1 MVRAV
6 GTFSTQLASLVPPT
20 AYGAVF
26 QRLVEESA
34 RFVVSPLLPPGDND
48 GPRCARQ
55 AHRVVSVYSH
65 GGTQPFDED
74 GPGSRRHEIPNVEL
88 EFLGMSTDSD
98 ALINSIQP
106 SRKRVDLMLGGQNKT
121 NPLRAAYVVA
131 HSVFRLLL

>member
-34 RFVVSPLLPPGDND
+34 RFVVSPLLP
-48 GPRCARQ
+48 Q